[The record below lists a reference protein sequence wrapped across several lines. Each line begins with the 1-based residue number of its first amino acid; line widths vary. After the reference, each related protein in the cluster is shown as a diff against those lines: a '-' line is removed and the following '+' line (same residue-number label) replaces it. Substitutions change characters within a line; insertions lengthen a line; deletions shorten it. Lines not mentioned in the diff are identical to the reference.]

1 MLSRGKNAE
10 GEGKERPF
18 WRLGEKMEAA
28 LLEGESSR
36 SSSGPRRRDDR
47 TGAFLRRS
55 DAIAYG
61 SPYQKA
67 AALVDLVCFPPFFST
82 V

>member
-1 MLSRGKNAE
+1 
-10 GEGKERPF
+10 
-18 WRLGEKMEAA
+18 MEAA

-36 SSSGPRRRDDR
+36 SSSSPRRRDDR
-47 TGAFLRRS
+47 TGVFLRRS

-67 AALVDLVCFPPFFST
+67 AALVDLVCFPPFFLRFDVYFICSCREMFLSLRLQGDI